1 MTDDRMGMTA
11 HQPTVPAH
19 RRLAFTLIE
28 LLVVVAIIALLVS
41 ILLPSLRQ
49 ARELARRAVCVAN
62 QHHIALAQS
71 MYANENNGWSARI
84 SYHGSWQGGHP
95 GGYGNENGVYGYA
108 AWMIDAEYPGG
119 TGPVGPGLLVWH
131 DFLSDDGHIL
141 YCPTQSDH
149 SCIYDGVVGWSNWG
163 KLYNPSPGYENEYA
177 MVVMGLWGRK
187 SQRATEQIRALIS
200 DMWYANHHHD
210 AHPDGVNVGFSDG
223 SAFWIPK
230 DDCEFWTWYVWHD
243 DPRDSAIGA
252 VWDILDGLH

>member
-1 MTDDRMGMTA
+1 MSEKRITIRARTGR
-11 HQPTVPAH
+11 VSC
-19 RRLAFTLIE
+19 RRRRPAFTLIE

-62 QHHIALAQS
+62 QHHIGLAQC

-84 SYHGSWQGGHP
+84 SYMSSVQGGHP

-108 AWMIDAEYPGG
+108 AWISDLEYGAP
-119 TGPVGPGLLVWH
+119 GPVGPGLLIRY

-163 KLYNPSPGYENEYA
+163 KQYNPSPGYETSPA
-177 MVVMGLWGRK
+177 CVVMGLWGRK
-187 SQRATEQIRALIS
+187 SQRTTDQIRALIS

-210 AHPDGVNVGFSDG
+210 AHPDGLNVGFSDG